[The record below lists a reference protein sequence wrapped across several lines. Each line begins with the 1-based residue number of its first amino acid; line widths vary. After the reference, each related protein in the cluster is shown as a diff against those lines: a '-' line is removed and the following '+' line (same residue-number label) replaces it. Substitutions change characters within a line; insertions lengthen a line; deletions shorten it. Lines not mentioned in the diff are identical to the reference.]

1 MLEIFI
7 SPRALQDIEDIWA
20 YTFEKWSIVQA
31 DYYQDEI
38 SNALQHFASHP
49 TLGKIVE
56 SNGIEYLRIKVHH
69 HLLFCRIQKKL
80 LIVVRILHEKMDTDM
95 HL

>member
-38 SNALQHFASHP
+38 SNELQHFASHP
-49 TLGKIVE
+49 TL
-56 SNGIEYLRIKVHH
+56 
-69 HLLFCRIQKKL
+69 
-80 LIVVRILHEKMDTDM
+80 EKF
-95 HL
+95 